1 MPVAKSYMGLAQIG
15 EPYEINKRLYIKV
28 KTKSGT
34 TKQVRWY
41 TESEFAKL
49 YPELSSS
56 TSSWSQKQALGFDK
70 NFITIFKGNTEPW
83 GNWLSDRG
91 ARYTRWWG
99 WYFPSTIPLPDVL
112 PEGITP
118 IELSWNLIG
127 NNTKLNPEDQVI
139 KAVEELLCDDSSSQF
154 IGTIGERIQISITVT
169 NVVELKQTTYGPQY
183 LFEMCDSNKNIYIWI
198 TSSNK
203 FSKGETATIK
213 GTVKEHKI
221 YKNIR
226 QTVLTRC
233 AK

>member
-1 MPVAKSYMGLAQIG
+1 MPVAKSYMGLPQIG
-15 EPYEINKRLYIKV
+15 EPYEINKRLYIKI
-28 KTKSGT
+28 KTKSGA

-41 TESEFAKL
+41 TEAEFAKL
-49 YPELSSS
+49 YPESIS
-56 TSSWSQKQALGFDK
+56 TSLWSQRQALGFDEGY
-70 NFITIFKGNTEPW
+70 ITIFKGNTEPW

-99 WYFPSTIPLPDVL
+99 WYFPSTIPLPDVF

-118 IELSWNLIG
+118 FELSWNSVG

-139 KAVEELLCDDSSSQF
+139 RAVEALLCDDSPSQF
-154 IGTIGERIQISITVT
+154 VGTVGQRIQISITVT
-169 NVVELKQTTYGPQY
+169 KAIELKETAYGPKY
-183 LFEMCDSNKNIYIWI
+183 LFEMRDLNDNIYTWT
-198 TSSNK
+198 TSSKK
-203 FSKGETATIK
+203 FSEGESAIIK

-221 YKNIR
+221 YKNIK